1 VTWRVA
7 HRTAYEAWRERDEA
21 TRLALLEWMFEMT
34 DGPPVNAVFDPE
46 IGMHRVT
53 APTGNRVEILIFPD
67 LLPPLIAV
75 FRIR

>member
-1 VTWRVA
+1 
-7 HRTAYEAWRERDEA
+7 
-21 TRLALLEWMFEMT
+21 MT